1 MIPLARVLARLVG
14 TVLLVILAVGG
25 IVVAVFCI
33 QGYEQTLSLPHLASL
48 LHLDDLRDT
57 LGGWLESLEASGP
70 DAALAALCGLGAI
83 ALGLLLL
90 IGALVPGRDRLLTVE
105 ESEEGRL
112 TAQRRPAQKALESVA
127 ERPGDVLSARARIR
141 PRRSGGGGRA
151 SLTLVRT
158 KTRDESPRADRARA
172 DLADLE
178 QSLELRVSS
187 HDRRP
192 RKGTGVQ

>member
-127 ERPGDVLSARARIR
+127 ERPGDVLAARARIR
-141 PRRSGGGGRA
+141 PRRSGGGGTA

-172 DLADLE
+172 DLESLE